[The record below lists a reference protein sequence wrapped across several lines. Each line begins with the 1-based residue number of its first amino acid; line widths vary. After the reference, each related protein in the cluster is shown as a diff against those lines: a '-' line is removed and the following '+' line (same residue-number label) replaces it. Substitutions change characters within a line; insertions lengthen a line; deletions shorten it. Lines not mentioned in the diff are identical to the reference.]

1 MEGVMAGKTI
11 VVLGGGVGGLVA
23 SSELRKKLG
32 REHRIV
38 LVDKETHHVF
48 APSFT
53 WIMLGWRDPSRI
65 SRELDLLKKKGI
77 EYVNAEA
84 LEIDPANRLVKTGAG
99 DFAYDYLI
107 VALGAELNPQA
118 VPGLLEAAHTPYSLE
133 GAVVLRDALND
144 FAGGKVAV
152 VIAALPFKCPAA
164 PYETALLLEYA
175 FRQRGIRDK
184 VDLRVFTPETLPMP
198 VAGPEVGTAIKL
210 FLDERGIGF
219 HPQHK
224 PASVDPGKKEIAFE
238 NGQKA
243 GFDLLVAVPPHRSPE
258 VVRKS
263 GLANKAGWIPVD
275 RRTLKTSVENVF
287 ALGDVTSIL
296 LPGRYRPDTPLP
308 LPKAGVFAHF
318 QAAAVAGNILS
329 EIKGGTGGKEFSG
342 RGYCFLETGYGMAGY
357 GSGNFYGEPQPAVTF
372 GRPGRLWRFAK
383 VLFER
388 WWLRHWF

>member
-1 MEGVMAGKTI
+1 MAEKT
-11 VVLGGGVGGLVA
+11 VVILGGGAGGLVA
-23 SSELRKKLG
+23 SNALRKKLG

-38 LVDKETHHVF
+38 LVDKQTRHVF

-53 WIMLGWRDPSRI
+53 WVMLGWRDPSRI
-65 SRELDLLKKKGI
+65 SRELGLLKKKGI

-84 LEIDPANRLVKTGAG
+84 FEIDPGNRLVKTGAG

-118 VPGLLEAAHTPYSLE
+118 VPGLSEAAHTPYSLE
-133 GAVVLRDALND
+133 GSVALRDALKGFD
-144 FAGGKVAV
+144 GGKVAV
-152 VIAALPFKCPAA
+152 VISALPFKCPAA

-175 FRQRGIRDK
+175 FRQRGIRSN
-184 VDLRVFTPETLPMP
+184 VDLRVFTPEQLPMP
-198 VAGPEVGTAIKL
+198 VAGPLVGTAVKQ

-224 PASVDPGKKEIAFE
+224 LSSVDPGEKEIAFE

-263 GLANKAGWIPVD
+263 GLANEAGWIPVD
-275 RRTLKTSVENVF
+275 RRTMKTGFENVY
-287 ALGDVTSIL
+287 ALGDVASIS
-296 LPGRYRPDTPLP
+296 LPGRYRPDTPLS

-318 QAAAVAGNILS
+318 QASVVAHNIAS
-329 EIKGGTGGKEFSG
+329 GIKGGTGRKEFG
-342 RGYCFLETGYGMAGY
+342 GMGYCFLETGHGMAGY

-383 VLFER
+383 VLFEK
-388 WWLRHWF
+388 WWLHHWF

>member
-1 MEGVMAGKTI
+1 
-11 VVLGGGVGGLVA
+11 
-23 SSELRKKLG
+23 LG

-38 LVDKETHHVF
+38 LVDKETRHVF

-53 WIMLGWRDPSRI
+53 WLMLGWRDLPRI
-65 SRELDLLKKKGI
+65 SRELGLLAKKGI

-84 LEIDPANRLVKTGAG
+84 FEIDPGNRLVKTGAG

-118 VPGLLEAAHTPYSLE
+118 VPGLSEAAHTPYSLE
-133 GAVVLRDALND
+133 GSIALRNALKG
-144 FAGGKVAV
+144 FEGGKVAV

-164 PYETALLLEYA
+164 PYETALLLEHA
-175 FRQRGIRDK
+175 FRQKGIRDR
-184 VDLRVFTPETLPMP
+184 VDLRVFTPEPLPMP
-198 VAGPEVGTAIKL
+198 VAGSGVGTAVKQ

-224 PASVDPGKKEIAFE
+224 LSSVDPGNPGNKEIAFE

-243 GFDLLVAVPPHRSPE
+243 NFDLLVAVPPHRSPE

-263 GLANKAGWIPVD
+263 ALANEAGWIPVD
-275 RRTLKTSVENVF
+275 RGTMKTGFENVY
-287 ALGDVTSIL
+287 ALGDVASIS

-318 QAAAVAGNILS
+318 QASAVAHNIAY
-329 EIKGGTGGKEFSG
+329 EIKGGTSRKVFGGK
-342 RGYCFLETGYGMAGY
+342 GYCFLETGYGMAGY

-372 GRPGRLWRFAK
+372 GRPNRLWRFAK
-383 VLFER
+383 VLFEK